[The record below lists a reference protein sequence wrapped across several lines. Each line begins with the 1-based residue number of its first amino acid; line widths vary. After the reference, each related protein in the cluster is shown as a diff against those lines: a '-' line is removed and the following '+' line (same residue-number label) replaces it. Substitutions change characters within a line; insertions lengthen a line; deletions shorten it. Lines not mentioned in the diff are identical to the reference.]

1 MGSEAKIFNKSSI
14 HCYVWDAEV
23 WFTPA
28 ALQFCK
34 FLLTFNALFF
44 GFMFFLTE
52 GLSSSSGLEEKPGD
66 CIIVLERKLN
76 FNVT

>member
-14 HCYVWDAEV
+14 HSYVLDARI

-34 FLLTFNALFF
+34 FLLIFNALFF
-44 GFMFFLTE
+44 GFMFLLTE
-52 GLSSSSGLEEKPGD
+52 SLSSSSGLEEKPGN